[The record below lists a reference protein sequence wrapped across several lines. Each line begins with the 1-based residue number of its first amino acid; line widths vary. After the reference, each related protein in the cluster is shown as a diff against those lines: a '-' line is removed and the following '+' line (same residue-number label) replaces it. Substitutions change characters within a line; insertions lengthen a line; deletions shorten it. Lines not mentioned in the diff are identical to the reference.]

1 MNIPCYHSALFAVSC
16 LVPFRVQERPMILWM
31 LFSSAICSPDV
42 AFQWVMGWG
51 LSFGSDLSMD
61 CVPDTPFPSS
71 NSPTPDSPREGSFVV
86 CVLFPI
92 PNSNQA
98 LICSCSPVEI
108 FLWVWVRRRKRNAH
122 AAWGSF
128 PSIKVTSHM
137 HSEGVVLA
145 NSFHPTVNSW
155 GNIYTSETL
164 LNFLFNQC
172 LKSYHFCLLLKF
184 TTKLKYIS
192 FCVTHAWFCL
202 GSWDS
207 LHQDYW
213 LLVISEKK
221 TYPAEIS
228 EFNVPVF
235 SNEFFQGRQISEQ

>member
-1 MNIPCYHSALFAVSC
+1 MWCFSECWGGVSVSEVFCPWTVCLPLPFLLPIP
-16 LVPFRVQERPMILWM
+16 
-31 LFSSAICSPDV
+31 
-42 AFQWVMGWG
+42 
-51 LSFGSDLSMD
+51 
-61 CVPDTPFPSS
+61 
-71 NSPTPDSPREGSFVV
+71 PTPDSPREGTFVV

-92 PNSNQA
+92 PKSSQA
-98 LICSCSPVEI
+98 LICSCSPVEK
-108 FLWVWVRRRKRNAH
+108 FLWVWVTRRKRNAH
-122 AAWGSF
+122 AAWESF
-128 PSIKVTSHM
+128 PSIRVTSHM

-192 FCVTHAWFCL
+192 FWVTHAWICP

-213 LLVISEKK
+213 LLVISEKRNLPCGRK
-221 TYPAEIS
+221 SANLMSPYS
-228 EFNVPVF
+228 QMN
-235 SNEFFQGRQISEQ
+235 FFKVIKPTTDWSYWLI